1 MRHTRRIVMFSWVT
15 ADGYFA
21 GPDGNLDWVVPN
33 EEQAK
38 AAAEGIPKFD
48 TVLFGRRTY
57 ELFEGFWRHAVVD
70 DSGTVPDPHHPGRR
84 SSEHGAIAIAFNRM
98 TKLVFSRT
106 LKDVTWRN
114 SRLLRELDPREI
126 ETMKRQSGK
135 DMIVFGSGSIVS
147 QLTQH
152 GLIDEYQFVVC
163 PVLLGDGQPLLSGVS
178 KCLRLDL
185 LEAKPLP
192 SGDVMLRYARPD
204 ELGGDGQGKLLLEL
218 V

>member
-1 MRHTRRIVMFSWVT
+1 MVSMRRIVMFNWVT

-21 GPDGNLDWVVPN
+21 GPDGNLDWVVPD
-33 EEQAK
+33 EEHAK
-38 AAAEGIPKFD
+38 AAVEGIPSID

-57 ELFEGFWRHAVVD
+57 ELFEGFWRHAAD
-70 DSGTVPDPHHPGRR
+70 DASAAPDPHDPGQR
-84 SSEHGAIAIAFNRM
+84 SREHRAIAIWLNEM

-114 SRLLRELDPREI
+114 SRLLRDLDPREI
-126 ETMKRQSGK
+126 ETMKRQPGK

-163 PVLLGDGQPLLSGVS
+163 PVLLGSGRPLLSGVS
-178 KCLRLDL
+178 KESRLEL
-185 LEAKPLP
+185 LEAKRYQ
-192 SGDVMLRYARPD
+192 SGDALLRYARQSQM
-204 ELGGDGQGKLLLEL
+204 LT
-218 V
+218 

>member
-1 MRHTRRIVMFSWVT
+1 MFSWVT

-21 GPDGNLDWVVPN
+21 GPDGNLDWVVPD

-70 DSGTVPDPHHPGRR
+70 DSGTVPDPYHPGRR
-84 SSEHGAIAIAFNRM
+84 SSEHGAIAIALNRM

-126 ETMKRQSGK
+126 ETMKRQSGT

-192 SGDVMLRYARPD
+192 SGAVMLRYARPD
-204 ELGGDGQGKLLLEL
+204 
-218 V
+218 